1 MSGFG
6 VRLRET
12 RESYGIT
19 LEQVEAETKIRKL
32 YVEALENE
40 NFSIL
45 PPQVYAVGFV
55 KRYAKM
61 LNLDGDALSKEFKRL
76 AYPEVIDE
84 FVQEKPVKEKRKM
97 NLPSLPYKNMAL
109 AVVFLL
115 LAIWAGNLFADYLGN
130 RVKNSE
136 PTPPVKVGIKNPS
149 VPNQPGKTESN
160 QIKLQIKVKP
170 DMECWVRVV
179 ADGQNKLSATM
190 KDSQEQTFTADEKIY
205 IRLGNAGAVD
215 IIVNDKPIE
224 SLGGIGQVAEKEFT
238 KSEKK

>member
-1 MSGFG
+1 
-6 VRLRET
+6 
-12 RESYGIT
+12 
-19 LEQVEAETKIRKL
+19 
-32 YVEALENE
+32 
-40 NFSIL
+40 
-45 PPQVYAVGFV
+45 
-55 KRYAKM
+55 
-61 LNLDGDALSKEFKRL
+61 
-76 AYPEVIDE
+76 
-84 FVQEKPVKEKRKM
+84 
-97 NLPSLPYKNMAL
+97 
-109 AVVFLL
+109 
-115 LAIWAGNLFADYLGN
+115 
-130 RVKNSE
+130 